1 MSLFSTSRTK
11 RRKEAI
17 KAQRKKKNK
26 LIRQANAEK
35 RQRKEDHRQR
45 SLRIAKKRL
54 LLRQK
59 NKNIP
64 ATWLLLLLLLVPVQ
78 SRLDWHSPPIF
89 QIEEEVFKKNVI
101 DEYHSAA
108 STSSA
113 LVTHDPVLSNT
124 DSNPYKGNITRFA
137 VYDQNYID
145 PIPVYDKDGHKIKE
159 VYEVYVE
166 CYEVLDCAYELTAA
180 DRHELS
186 LYASMIESSGDDRIT
201 AGYSLGLIRSKD
213 TTNILGM
220 FTQGFSVLSNN
231 YGFWIRLED
240 ASQQRIYTNLNVV
253 SKTMAL
259 LDLSV
264 HERSHFDEP
273 TYETGKSHCDAFQAN
288 YNHLFQRASRE
299 ITSYVALTAMH
310 EPFSFTL
317 ELGLIVLS
325 STLAVLVI
333 VLWILLANS

>member
-1 MSLFSTSRTK
+1 MPLFSTSRIK
-11 RRKEAI
+11 RRKDAL

-26 LIRQANAEK
+26 LERQANSEK
-35 RQRKEDHRQR
+35 RQRKEAHRQR
-45 SLRIAKKRL
+45 SLHIAKTRL
-54 LLRQK
+54 WLRQS
-59 NKNIP
+59 NKLIP
-64 ATWLLLLLLLVPVQ
+64 ATWLLLLLVPVQ
-78 SRLDWHSPPIF
+78 SRLDWQSPPIF

-108 STSSA
+108 STSST
-113 LVTHDPVLSNT
+113 LVTHEPVLSNT

-145 PIPVYDKDGHKIKE
+145 PIPVFDKDGHKIKE

-166 CYEVLDCAYELTAA
+166 CYESLDCAYELTSA

-240 ASQQRIYTNLNVV
+240 ASQKRIYTNLNVV

-310 EPFSFTL
+310 DAFSFTV
-317 ELGLIVLS
+317 ELGLVILS
-325 STLAVLVI
+325 STLAVIII
-333 VLWILLANS
+333 VLWILLANA